1 MKSTKILIAALA
13 TTLFTGFAV
22 ASTDEQAGYML
33 YEVDSI
39 NSKSSKPFNISS
51 YNPRDNRDDV
61 INKVETMTPASSQA
75 PSEQARND
83 RDNSQD
89 LIDIAS

>member
-13 TTLFTGFAV
+13 TILFTGVAV
-22 ASTDEQAGYML
+22 ANTDEQAGYIL

-89 LIDIAS
+89 LIDKVS